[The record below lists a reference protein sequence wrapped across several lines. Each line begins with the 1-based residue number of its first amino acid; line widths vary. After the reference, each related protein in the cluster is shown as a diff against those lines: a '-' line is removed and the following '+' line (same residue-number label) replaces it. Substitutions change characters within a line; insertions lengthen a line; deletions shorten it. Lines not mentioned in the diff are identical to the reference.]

1 MLRQEAKVSV
11 LVRNPHLS
19 VGLEHAM
26 SVSVLDT
33 IRSRSSDRPNLNFAA
48 SHHGAVD
55 VCEMARWHL
64 VESFFMDD

>member
-1 MLRQEAKVSV
+1 MLGQEAKVRV

-33 IRSRSSDRPNLNFAA
+33 IRGRSSDRSDLSFAA
-48 SHHGAVD
+48 SHHRAVD